1 MKFSD
6 LGTSSLKDSVAFK
19 KIQYFSK
26 TNPQQLYS
34 NVSEF
39 NLRYKKLSDLYLND
53 TETTRTNSYGTL
65 RQHNYTSLSSST
77 NNFNSLLDSKSLD
90 TFMSYGSGAS
100 PASGSVDLGNST
112 KLHARQSDLSA
123 SAGSRTNS
131 QILNGLGSSSAALSQ
146 NNYMN
151 FADKSTFLSSENDA
165 KQFKNPFKFAL
176 NNK

>member
-6 LGTSSLKDSVAFK
+6 LGTNNVKDSTAFK

-26 TNPQQLYS
+26 TNPQQLYG

-39 NLRYKKLSDLYLND
+39 NLRYKKLADLYLND
-53 TETTRTNSYGTL
+53 SEPTQTNTYGTL
-65 RQHNYTSLSSST
+65 RQHNFTSLASST

-90 TFMSYGSGAS
+90 TFMDYNVTSQQTTNKNALSNNA
-100 PASGSVDLGNST
+100 
-112 KLHARQSDLSA
+112 KLHSRAESFGLGESKNLPLQIVNNAMGGSNVMQGNYTHFPSKNAFLSA
-123 SAGSRTNS
+123 
-131 QILNGLGSSSAALSQ
+131 
-146 NNYMN
+146 
-151 FADKSTFLSSENDA
+151 ENDS